1 MDFSTASNLTAIPVD
16 CFYDCD
22 ELDEVFLPSSVNDIG
37 ARAFARCD
45 DYIEVTIPAKEVYIH
60 DTAFNEDDFVT
71 LYSYDNSAAS
81 RFARD
86 HTNVT
91 FMPIPDNFVVTFSDY
106 DGTILSTQTV
116 ARDGD
121 AVPPANPVRAGY
133 TFVGWRPNYTAITSD
148 RTCIAQYTMN
158 STTGSTTSSTGT
170 TSGTGTTSS
179 TGTTST
185 TSRTSTTART
195 SSSGRSTSSS
205 SSSTSSSS
213 TSSSSSS
220 SSMLTTTIISTTV
233 VRNNTGRG
241 GTTGSNTGNNS
252 GNTGGTKVI
261 ANTAGI
267 SDIGKISATVNG
279 STDSYVIKITD
290 SAEATAAVEQALLA
304 EYGTLDPLRYL
315 PMDISLYDSTG
326 TTKISPLPEGV
337 SVSVTLPIPDDLAI
351 YGGNAK
357 PANAEGG
364 VLSKMNPRFTVI
376 NGVPCMT
383 FTATHFSPYVIYV
396 DTANLSTDGSQ
407 DATPVTGDPI
417 HPKWFLVIG
426 LAAIAVVLFLKRDS
440 EDRLKM
446 A

>member
-1 MDFSTASNLTAIPVD
+1 M
-16 CFYDCD
+16 
-22 ELDEVFLPSSVNDIG
+22 
-37 ARAFARCD
+37 
-45 DYIEVTIPAKEVYIH
+45 
-60 DTAFNEDDFVT
+60 
-71 LYSYDNSAAS
+71 
-81 RFARD
+81 
-86 HTNVT
+86 
-91 FMPIPDNFVVTFSDY
+91 
-106 DGTILSTQTV
+106 
-116 ARDGD
+116 
-121 AVPPANPVRAGY
+121 
-133 TFVGWRPNYTAITSD
+133 
-148 RTCIAQYTMN
+148 
-158 STTGSTTSSTGT
+158 
-170 TSGTGTTSS
+170 
-179 TGTTST
+179 
-185 TSRTSTTART
+185 
-195 SSSGRSTSSS
+195 
-205 SSSTSSSS
+205 
-213 TSSSSSS
+213 
-220 SSMLTTTIISTTV
+220 
-233 VRNNTGRG
+233 
-241 GTTGSNTGNNS
+241 
-252 GNTGGTKVI
+252 I